1 MVLMQT
7 FVVKATNRPGELA
20 TLTGA
25 LASKNVNILI
35 TALGVN
41 GQGVAGFIA
50 SDENTAQSVLKS
62 SGYDFE
68 AFPTLCV
75 KLVDEPGQT
84 AQIGQL
90 LGDQGVNIQCFL
102 PVSITKDTCIAAIGV
117 DNIEAATK
125 ALGDWVVEYTYS

>member
-1 MVLMQT
+1 MQT

-20 TLTGA
+20 TLAGA

-50 SDENTAQSVLKS
+50 NDEKTAQSVLKD
-62 SGYDFE
+62 SGFE
-68 AFPTLCV
+68 FETFPALTV
-75 KLVDEPGQT
+75 TLVDKPGQT
-84 AQIGQL
+84 AEIGQL

-102 PVSITKDTCIAAIGV
+102 PVSITKDTCVAAIGV

-125 ALGDWVVEYTYS
+125 ALGDRVVEFTYS